1 MNITT
6 FAQYAG
12 VSKAAVSR
20 YFNGGYLSAEKRAQ
34 IAAAVE
40 ATGYRPSMQAQML
53 RTRRTRQIGVI
64 MPRLSSE
71 SCARMVEGISRV
83 LDDQNY
89 QLLLINTANDN
100 TREVR
105 ALDTLRHDTVD
116 GIILIATMFTPEHH
130 AVLQSLHVPVVI
142 VGQQYPGFSCV
153 FHDDFGAAQ
162 AATAHMLQK
171 GRRKPGYLGVTL
183 LDKAVGLARREG
195 FDSALRDAGLVPQP
209 QRMSIA
215 KFNMESGYHQAEQ
228 LFGRAPGLDCL
239 FCATDSIAL
248 GALQYCRNHS
258 LRVPEDIMIAAVGDN
273 RIGRVAYVPLTSAHL
288 HYRTAG
294 DKAARLLL
302 EAWFP
307 GEQGGTAIAKTL
319 FGNAAPGGR
328 LPITFP
334 RSVGQIPCHYSR
346 RPGGGKRYV
355 EMDWLPLYPFGYG
368 LTYTTFAYRD
378 MTLSRSVIGPQ
389 DTVTVSVTVT
399 NTGKYTGDAVPQLYV
414 RDMFS
419 SVVKPERQLA
429 AFRRLTLAPGESR
442 RVELTVGPKQLRTL
456 GPDYVWRVEPGKF
469 ELQLGDNAEN
479 ILLRADL
486 TVE

>member
-1 MNITT
+1 MLDGIR
-6 FAQYAG
+6 
-12 VSKAAVSR
+12 AAVSPETEVLYERGCNFLGQALHPFDPSMLRDENGNAGLTGR
-20 YFNGGYLSAEKRAQ
+20 YYNGPVPQGEPVQVRTNRTVNFNWIFALPHPELDANCFSVAWTGSVIMPKTMDGCIGLSTQDSMRLYVDDKLLIDGWGKDKSADQALDFHFEAGRAYKIRIEFVNDRRGARVIFGYSAGRENFP
-34 IAAAVE
+34 AAVE
-40 ATGYRPSMQAQML
+40 AARKADVAILCMGDNEETSGENFDRTDLNLPGRQLELVQAVYATGTP
-53 RTRRTRQIGVI
+53 V
-64 MPRLSSE
+64 
-71 SCARMVEGISRV
+71 V
-83 LDDQNY
+83 L
-89 QLLLINTANDN
+89 
-100 TREVR
+100 
-105 ALDTLRHDTVD
+105 
-116 GIILIATMFTPEHH
+116 
-130 AVLQSLHVPVVI
+130 VLQSGRPV
-142 VGQQYPGFSCV
+142 
-153 FHDDFGAAQ
+153 
-162 AATAHMLQK
+162 TANWENDHL
-171 GRRKPGYLGVTL
+171 
-183 LDKAVGLARREG
+183 
-195 FDSALRDAGLVPQP
+195 SA
-209 QRMSIA
+209 I
-215 KFNMESGYHQAEQ
+215 
-228 LFGRAPGLDCL
+228 
-239 FCATDSIAL
+239 
-248 GALQYCRNHS
+248 
-258 LRVPEDIMIAAVGDN
+258 
-273 RIGRVAYVPLTSAHL
+273 
-288 HYRTAG
+288 
-294 DKAARLLL
+294 L

-319 FGNAAPGGR
+319 FGDAAPGGR

-378 MTLSRSVIGPQ
+378 MALSRSVIGPQ